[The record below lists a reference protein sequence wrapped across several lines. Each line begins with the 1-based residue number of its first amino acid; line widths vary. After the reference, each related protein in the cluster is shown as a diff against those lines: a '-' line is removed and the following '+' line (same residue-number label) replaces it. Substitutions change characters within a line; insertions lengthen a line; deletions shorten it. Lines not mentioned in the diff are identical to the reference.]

1 MALFTVEN
9 LVLLTWAHFLIF
21 FAPAAGIGAWM
32 LSERGRRRKGT
43 RIDDVAVGMTYHR
56 PGKRAA

>member
-21 FAPAAGIGAWM
+21 FAPAAGIAAWIVRDQNR
-32 LSERGRRRKGT
+32 RGRKT
-43 RIDDVAVGMTYHR
+43 RIDDVEVGMTYHR